1 MMKSHFKPPL
11 VQHDPIIV
19 CEACDWVNQIPP
31 LRQGQR
37 VRCARCHHTLL
48 TITPK
53 LPERLLTL
61 SGSALLMLSM
71 ALIFPF
77 LGFSA
82 KGISQWITLPD
93 TVITLLSHHF
103 IFLGILVTLLLLV
116 LPISFLIS
124 TSYIALAWVTKRP
137 FPFQSIAARWLVV
150 VQPWLMVDVF
160 LVGIFVALVKLH
172 SLAQIATG
180 LSFWAYCAFVIL
192 FIKVMVLIDRR
203 MLWFNVTRHSTS
215 PYTPHQGMFSC
226 DFCGAA
232 VDNQMIFCPRCHH
245 HLHKRYPN
253 SLKRTM
259 ALLIAA
265 VIMYIPANLF
275 PIMNTEFLGQS
286 MPSTI
291 LGGVTLLWAMGSYPV
306 AMVIFIASIV
316 VPIAKILSLSWLC
329 WQCYK
334 PSNQATHQKTK
345 LYHITDFIG
354 RWSMIDVFVVAI
366 LSTLV
371 QLGSL
376 MSIIPG
382 SAAVSF
388 ASVVILTMLAA
399 MAFDPRLLW
408 DSSAKRQEKSIE

>member
-1 MMKSHFKPPL
+1 MKQAPEQPL
-11 VQHDPIIV
+11 VQHDSIIV
-19 CEACDWVNQIPP
+19 CDVCDWVNQIPP

-37 VRCARCHHTLL
+37 VRCARCHHALL

-61 SGSALLMLSM
+61 SGSALLMLTM

-82 KGISQWITLPD
+82 KGTGQWITLPD

-103 IFLGILVTLLLLV
+103 IFLGILITLFLLV
-116 LPISFLIS
+116 LPIGFLIS
-124 TSYIALAWVTKRP
+124 TSYIALAWTMKRP
-137 FPFQSIAARWLVV
+137 FPLQSMAARWLVA

-160 LVGIFVALVKLH
+160 LVGILVALVKLH
-172 SLAQIATG
+172 SLAQIETG

-192 FIKVMVLIDRR
+192 FIKVMSLVDRR
-203 MLWFNVTRHSTS
+203 MLWFRVASHSTPS
-215 PYTPHQGMFSC
+215 QDIHQDMSSC
-226 DFCGAA
+226 NFCGTA
-232 VDNQMIFCPRCHH
+232 VNSNSTYCPRCHH
-245 HLHKRYPN
+245 HLHKRRPD
-253 SLKRTM
+253 SLKRTI

-265 VIMYIPANLF
+265 IFMYIPANLF

-291 LGGVTLLWAMGSYPV
+291 LGGVILLWGMGSYPV
-306 AMVIFIASIV
+306 AIIIFIASIV

-329 WQCYK
+329 WQCYH
-334 PSNQATHQKTK
+334 PGNRAAHQKTI
-345 LYHITDFIG
+345 LYHITEFIG
-354 RWSMIDVFVVAI
+354 RWSMIDVFVVAV

-371 QLGSL
+371 QLGNL

-382 SAAVSF
+382 SAAISF

-408 DSSAKRQEKSIE
+408 DSSEKLQEKSIE